1 LNRRTI
7 VLKKKQIAEKKSRYQ
22 SSTGSE
28 KEGEKEGNESERG
41 GGIFK
46 QSSREI

>member
-1 LNRRTI
+1 LF
-7 VLKKKQIAEKKSRYQ
+7 LKRNKIAEKKARYQ

-46 QSSREI
+46 HSSREI